1 MSYDI
6 KAIFGKNLRREREK
20 RNLSQEKFAELIDIG
35 IPALSK
41 LECGKS
47 YPKTQTLQ
55 KIIDVFKISP
65 HVLYVTDDDFDVN
78 TAYDDMLSRLKTI
91 KQNKEIFKLVY
102 ERFMEIPYLYKD

>member
-6 KAIFGKNLRREREK
+6 KEIFGKNLRREREK

-78 TAYDDMLSRLKTI
+78 TAYDDMCMVSQFSIKMRCTPVRESLDVKDIGTI
-91 KQNKEIFKLVY
+91 
-102 ERFMEIPYLYKD
+102 